1 MLLFHGSS
9 RIIEKPMYGGGKA
22 YNDYG
27 RGFYCTES
35 LDMASEWAVNL
46 NRDGVVNRYELDM
59 DSLKILNLNSD
70 KYTILNWLAILLN
83 NREFDIRTDFADEA
97 KKYILSRFL
106 INYED
111 YDIIRGYRADD
122 RYFAYAQDFLNNI
135 ISVRTLSRAM
145 LLGGMGEQI
154 VLKSSKTFG
163 MIEYKGYT
171 DAINSDWYSLKARR
185 DLSARQQYNM
195 MRREPWRRGETYIL
209 QIIDEEISDEDERI
223 RFKPSV

>member
-59 DSLKILNLNSD
+59 NSLKILNLNSD

-122 RYFAYAQDFLNNI
+122 RYFAYAQDFLNNT

-154 VLKSSKTFG
+154 VLKSSKAFG